1 MNGGCLGEFELIQK
15 AFRDGAPAEHATTS
29 VVNGDD
35 ASVHTVPEGMEFVIS
50 TDASVSG
57 VHWPDSFPLQ
67 SAADRA
73 TCAALSDL
81 AAMGAEACWAWV
93 SVMSR
98 SQDDIIEF
106 GKGVNAALAR
116 YSVELSG
123 GDTAYSSVN
132 ALTITVGGMVPVG
145 RAMCR
150 NRAKNGDGVWIIGR
164 AGFSSLGLKQWMAGM
179 KEGYFKRYFEEIK
192 PKLEQGVR
200 LRELGV
206 RCCVDVSDGMLQD
219 ASHVARASNV
229 GMTLE
234 LSDLPGW
241 DLLCHKVGEKS
252 AIRAA
257 VSGGEDY
264 ALLFTAP
271 EGMGWLDSFATQI
284 GVCTDGIDVEIQL
297 EGLALKQM
305 PSGYDHFA

>member
-1 MNGGCLGEFELIQK
+1 MNGGRSGEFELIQK
-15 AFRDGAPAEHATTS
+15 AFRDGSPEPHSTTS
-29 VVNGDD
+29 VANGDD
-35 ASVHTVPEGMEFVIS
+35 ASVHAVPDGMELVIS

-57 VHWPDSFPLQ
+57 VHWPDGFPLQ
-67 SAADRA
+67 LAADRA

-81 AAMGAEACWAWV
+81 AAMGAEACWAWA
-93 SVMSR
+93 SVISR
-98 SQDDIIEF
+98 SPDDLVEF
-106 GKGVNAALAR
+106 GKGLNAALAR

-123 GDTAYSSVN
+123 GDTAYSPVN

-145 RAMCR
+145 KAMCR
-150 NRAKNGDGVWIIGR
+150 NRAGKGDGVWIVGR
-164 AGFSSLGLKQWMAGM
+164 AGFSSLGLKQWEAGM
-179 KEGYFKRYFEEIK
+179 GEGYFKRYFEEIR

-206 RCCVDVSDGMLQD
+206 RCCIDVSDGLLQD
-219 ASHVARASNV
+219 ASHVAHASNI

-234 LSDLPGW
+234 LSDIPGW

-271 EGMGWLDSFATQI
+271 EGMGFLDAFATQI
-284 GVCTDGIDVEIQL
+284 GVCRDGTSVEVQLNGTVL
-297 EGLALKQM
+297 EGL
-305 PSGYDHFA
+305 GGGFDHFA

>member
-1 MNGGCLGEFELIQK
+1 MNNGHPGEFELIQK
-15 AFRDGAPAEHATTS
+15 AFRDGAPTEHATTS

-35 ASVHTVPEGMEFVIS
+35 ASVHAVPDGMEFVIS

-57 VHWPDSFPLQ
+57 VHWPDAFPLQ
-67 SAADRA
+67 PAADRA

-98 SQDDIIEF
+98 SPDDLVEL

-132 ALTITVGGMVPVG
+132 ALTVTVGGMVPVG
-145 RAMCR
+145 KAMCR
-150 NRAKNGDGVWIIGR
+150 NRAKKGDGVWIIGR

-179 KEGYFKRYFEEIK
+179 EEGYFKRYFEEIK
-192 PKLEQGVR
+192 PKLEQGIR

-206 RCCVDVSDGMLQD
+206 RCCIDVSDGLLQD

-229 GMTLE
+229 GMILE

-284 GVCTDGIDVEIQL
+284 GVCTDGIDVEVQLDGTVL
-297 EGLALKQM
+297 EGLAA
-305 PSGYDHFA
+305 GFDHFA

>member
-1 MNGGCLGEFELIQK
+1 MNSGDLGEFELIRK
-15 AFRDGAPAEHATTS
+15 AFQDGSPETHPTTS

-35 ASVHTVPEGMEFVIS
+35 ASVHAVPDGMELVIS
-50 TDASVSG
+50 TDASVCD
-57 VHWPDSFPLQ
+57 VHWPDGFPLQ

-81 AAMGAEACWAWV
+81 AAMGAQACWAWV
-93 SVMSR
+93 CVMSG
-98 SQDDIIEF
+98 SPDDLVEL

-123 GDTAYSSVN
+123 GDVAYSPVN
-132 ALTITVGGMVPVG
+132 ALAITVGGMVPVG
-145 RAMCR
+145 KAMCR
-150 NRAKNGDGVWIIGR
+150 NQAKEGDGVWIIGR

-179 KEGYFKRYFEEIK
+179 EEGYFKRYFEEVK

-206 RCCVDVSDGMLQD
+206 RCCIDVSDGLLQD
-219 ASHVARASNV
+219 ASHVALASNV

-234 LSDLPGW
+234 LSNLPGW
-241 DLLCHKVGEKS
+241 DLLCHKVGEES
-252 AIRAA
+252 AVRAA

-264 ALLFTAP
+264 ALLFTAH
-271 EGMGWLDSFATQI
+271 EGMGWLHSFATQI
-284 GVCTDGIDVEIQL
+284 GVCRSGSSVDIQL
-297 EGLALKQM
+297 NGTALEAL